1 MKLIQLT
8 IGFVTIAIAA
18 AANCP
23 KMTVRKEM
31 NGMQLININTRSD

>member
-1 MKLIQLT
+1 MKWIQLFLSYT
-8 IGFVTIAIAA
+8 TLAIAA
-18 AANCP
+18 AANCT